1 MSRGDDITK
10 CCRCENKS
18 FTFCLNCKNSS
29 NFKAECTY
37 DEWKQKRKEKSRRE
51 KYGNIK

>member
-1 MSRGDDITK
+1 MSGCDVTK

-18 FTFCLNCKNSS
+18 FTFCLECRNNS

-37 DEWKQKRKEKSRRE
+37 DEWKQKRKEETRRN
-51 KYGNIK
+51 KK